1 MSDTKKTINYTPIFS
16 NSKLSQ
22 RKTQK
27 KRVPIHDDVNINSK
41 DIRNV
46 LIQKLKE
53 HKKMTRRILSKNND
67 VPTTQ
72 TNNNSDLYN
81 KVRERLSNIRKKR
94 DIEINTQ
101 PITEPIFNDNNN
113 TSNILLKKT
122 INENILPKIAN
133 DKPYG
138 NLKNG
143 KKKTYKNWLRD
154 NNKRKVETK
163 NIFKKMT
170 LGKSRKGIKVFIKNT
185 NLRNK
190 TEKFKIKNKKTKIQT
205 IKNYLKQK
213 NLIKFGTTCPTPL
226 LRELYENSIIIGDVY
241 NDNSCNLIH
250 NFNSK

>member
-1 MSDTKKTINYTPIFS
+1 MNDSKKTINYTPIFS
-16 NSKLSQ
+16 KSNVSH

-27 KRVPIHDDVNINSK
+27 KRVPIHDDININSK

-53 HKKMTRRILSKNND
+53 HKKMTKRILSKNNEE
-67 VPTTQ
+67 THTS
-72 TNNNSDLYN
+72 NNDNSNLYN
-81 KVRERLSNIRKKR
+81 KVRERLSNLRKKK

-101 PITEPIFNDNNN
+101 PIAEPIFNDNNN
-113 TSNILLKKT
+113 TSDLLLKKT
-122 INENILPKIAN
+122 LKESILPKITN

-143 KKKTYKNWLRD
+143 KKKTYKNWIRD
-154 NNKRKVETK
+154 NNKRRVETK
-163 NIFKKMT
+163 DIFKKMT
-170 LGKSRKGIKVFIKNT
+170 LGKTRKGIKVFIKNT

-205 IKNYLKQK
+205 VKNYLKQK
-213 NLIKFGTTCPTPL
+213 NLIKFGSTCPTPL